1 MLQAQ
6 PLLPDPVAAVPA
18 TLYARLI
25 DGASPDL
32 DAFDAHLLA
41 CILTIAAT
49 ETVAQPLTEAV
60 GLQPDALAV
69 MLAGCFPRIAGALGS
84 YAARGFA
91 LAADEAS
98 LVDLLQQAACG
109 PIARHWLA
117 PMVARRAQRPDH
129 LWQDLGLRA
138 RTELSA
144 LMMRHFRPLAVR
156 NTQDM
161 KWKKYLYRTLCLGSG
176 AVLCTAP
183 SCSECDDF
191 DACFGEETGES
202 FLARIRRREER
213 DGRGVPA
220 SGTRPS

>member
-1 MLQAQ
+1 MPARASAAAPAPASVPRSVRRTRPRRRRSRTDVLQAQ

-98 LVDLLQQAACG
+98 LVDHCSRPRADPSRVTGSRRWLRGGPSG
-109 PIARHWLA
+109 PI
-117 PMVARRAQRPDH
+117 
-129 LWQDLGLRA
+129 
-138 RTELSA
+138 
-144 LMMRHFRPLAVR
+144 
-156 NTQDM
+156 
-161 KWKKYLYRTLCLGSG
+161 
-176 AVLCTAP
+176 
-183 SCSECDDF
+183 
-191 DACFGEETGES
+191 
-202 FLARIRRREER
+202 I
-213 DGRGVPA
+213 
-220 SGTRPS
+220 